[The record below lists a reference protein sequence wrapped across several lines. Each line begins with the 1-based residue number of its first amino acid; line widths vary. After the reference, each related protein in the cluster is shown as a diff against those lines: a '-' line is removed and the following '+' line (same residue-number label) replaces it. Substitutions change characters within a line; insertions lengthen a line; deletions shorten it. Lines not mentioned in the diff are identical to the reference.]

1 MDRYRNEWMD
11 NKEQL
16 IEGKKKNVLMNRG
29 KGTNRKTQRFMDDHL
44 WA

>member
-16 IEGKKKNVLMNRG
+16 IEGKKNVLMNRG

>member
-16 IEGKKKNVLMNRG
+16 IEGKKKVLMNRG

>member
-16 IEGKKKNVLMNRG
+16 IEGKKKRVNEQ
-29 KGTNRKTQRFMDDHL
+29 RKRDQQKDTEVYG
-44 WA
+44 

>member
-1 MDRYRNEWMD
+1 MDGQQGAIDRR
-11 NKEQL
+11 
-16 IEGKKKNVLMNRG
+16 KKKNVLMNRG